1 MFGQDIP
8 SSLKSAKLFC
18 LFIMSDENSL
28 SQKAATLTTVPLALH
43 QILTGRRRVHCDAGR
58 GELWSSSSALQK
70 VGRYNECD
78 TLTGHLTV

>member
-28 SQKAATLTTVPLALH
+28 SQKAATLTVPLALH
-43 QILTGRRRVHCDAGR
+43 QILTGRRRVHCDAGGGTMEFILSAAES
-58 GELWSSSSALQK
+58 GEI
-70 VGRYNECD
+70 
-78 TLTGHLTV
+78 

>member
-28 SQKAATLTTVPLALH
+28 SQKAATLTVPLALH
-43 QILTGRRRVHCDAGR
+43 QILTGRRRVHFDAR
-58 GELWSSSSALQK
+58 RKGELWSSSSALQK
-70 VGRYNECD
+70 VGRYECD